1 MYSVLVFTRTKYGAD
16 RVAKQ
21 LSRSKIPSGAIH
33 SNRSQNQRARALQDF
48 KDGKTRVLVAT
59 DIAARGID
67 VEGIT
72 HVINFDFPPHAE
84 DYVHRIGRTG
94 RANAVGKAISFI
106 TSDDHGPLRTLE
118 RLIKRKIALVRPQ
131 GFDAKAE
138 RPPASDHPKRGQG
151 FNPHGQ
157 SRPEGGGGGNRNR
170 RRRSGQRRV
179 GR

>member
-1 MYSVLVFTRTKYGAD
+1 
-16 RVAKQ
+16 
-21 LSRSKIPSGAIH
+21 
-33 SNRSQNQRARALQDF
+33 
-48 KDGKTRVLVAT
+48 VAT

-131 GFDAKAE
+131 GFDVKAE

-157 SRPEGGGGGNRNR
+157 SRPEGGGGSNRNR
-170 RRRSGQRRV
+170 RRRPGQRRV